1 MPAMELKQYIF
12 SLPPP
17 ERQAFAVRC
26 GTSAKHLQ
34 NCAYKY
40 KTLDPVA
47 CVLVEQESG
56 QAVTRKELRE
66 DWQQIWPELSTQ
78 PPLQAAQAS

>member
-1 MPAMELKQYIF
+1 MELKQYIF

-34 NCAYKY
+34 NCAYGY
-40 KTLDPVA
+40 KALDA
-47 CVLVEQESG
+47 ITCVLVERESS
-56 QAVTRKELRE
+56 QAVTRRE
-66 DWQQIWPELSTQ
+66 MRADWQQIWPELATAPQ
-78 PPLQAAQAS
+78 ATQAA